1 MVWTLEEMQ
10 RMCKNKTNNYG
21 CILLHLSH
29 IDQEHVVVDELQWLM
44 GITDVL
50 LRIVIEDAVRL
61 DPQKWVQTDQTVLKK
76 SFKIAKG

>member
-1 MVWTLEEMQ
+1 MQ
-10 RMCKNKTNNYG
+10 RMCKKKTNNYG

-29 IDQEHVVVDELQWLM
+29 IDQEHVVVDELQLLM

-61 DPQKWVQTDQTVLKK
+61 DTQKVG
-76 SFKIAKG
+76 SNRSNSAKEEFQDSKGLI

>member
-1 MVWTLEEMQ
+1 MQ
-10 RMCKNKTNNYG
+10 RMCKKKTNNHG

-29 IDQEHVVVDELQWLM
+29 IDQEHVVVDELQLLM

-61 DPQKWVQTDQTVLKK
+61 DQQKVG
-76 SFKIAKG
+76 SNRSNSAKEEFQDSKGLI

>member
-1 MVWTLEEMQ
+1 
-10 RMCKNKTNNYG
+10 MCKKKTNNYG

-29 IDQEHVVVDELQWLM
+29 IDQEHVVVDELQLLM

-61 DPQKWVQTDQTVLKK
+61 DTQKVG
-76 SFKIAKG
+76 SNRSNSAKEEFQDSKGLI